1 MEDAVLKELY
11 LQLQAELG
19 KFLGKGNKAAGTRA
33 RMLCQELKNRCSEIR
48 KEIQII
54 KKGEK

>member
-1 MEDAVLKELY
+1 MEDARLKELY
-11 LQLQAELG
+11 LQLQTELE
-19 KFLGKGNKAAGTRA
+19 KFLAKGNKAAGTRA
-33 RMLCQELKNRCSEIR
+33 RMLCQELKDRCSEIR